1 MNAPKITDFGDLPKP
16 QINRFTAP
24 NGVNVSVVNGCEQDI
39 FQLLI
44 YFPEANATQQ
54 IRGMPWQL
62 PQCSIKVALRTMQKR

>member
-1 MNAPKITDFGDLPKP
+1 MNAPIITDFGDLPKP
-16 QINRFTAP
+16 QINRLTTP

-44 YFPEANATQQ
+44 ILPGGKCDSTNP
-54 IRGMPWQL
+54 RQL